1 MKKLAFLLLFLLIPF
16 SADALEISL
25 SSSSVALGD
34 VIEVQVEGAQEDR
47 FCYTLTMGNKEVFS
61 GEEVA
66 CDKGIVHPRKEG
78 NYTLTVK
85 SGGEEATAGFT
96 VAKNV
101 QVNPQQAAVPET
113 EGSIFTEGRIGTV
126 FMQGDLCTVKVFAPG
141 PWTAHTNDDFILLAD
156 TCGRNGDVLSFSVA
170 PTEEDRQGT
179 VFIRCGG
186 DTLPLTVRQVAALQE
201 TAEEEL
207 SFSQERQ
214 FIYVQ
219 DQAFFVTELNGEEAE
234 IAVSATGEWDAFSDD
249 DFLSFTVT
257 DEGLSLYADE
267 NDTPYARQGTV
278 TLRCGNAWAYVFVNQ
293 PGVPMGPDVLEA
305 RLSMDTAILWQ
316 DGVLAEVVTDHDT
329 RQLVVSANGGEEV
342 FSAKMWAKETEEGLF
357 FQVDVPVTKTGEQM
371 ILFTAENDQGS
382 GKKQKAHVNVLP
394 EPAAFGEYKAVFTKV
409 GSRCD
414 VMLLTTAATE
424 SVDLLDADKQVLATF
439 SRQDA
444 DIAFA
449 GEGAQKERYI
459 QWTMTVPDG
468 AEPAFAA
475 IENVRVP
482 VEKRTV
488 LTPADITLYSQ
499 TDGWWRDKKYS
510 VSDLETSGCA
520 VFSLSH
526 ALQLLGYTG
535 DEIAPERLAKTYAMA
550 LMKDG
555 SGTMNSTLVGRA
567 GNDFGFK
574 TRYELYE
581 NPNTIRDKAAQG
593 AVFTFSV
600 VSGHIACVADVTEDG
615 EKCLIIDSAPSA
627 TFERKKDEPVYY
639 LGEDG
644 QYHVANTP
652 ADIPGIQYCIET
664 DSYGCAVY
672 YLDMAY
678 VARRGVRLIQPR

>member
-101 QVNPQQAAVPET
+101 HVNPQQAAVPEAG
-113 EGSIFTEGRIGTV
+113 GSIFTEGRIGTV
-126 FMQGDLCTVKVFAPG
+126 FMQGDMCTVKVFAPG
-141 PWTAHTNDDFILLAD
+141 PWTAHTNDDFILLADTCGRNGDVLSFSVAPTEEDRQGTVFIRCGGDTLPLTVRQVAALQETAEEELSFSQERQFIFVQDQAFFVTELNGEEAEIAVSATGEWDAFSDDDFIALWD

-234 IAVSATGEWDAFSDD
+234 IAVSATGEWDAFSED
-249 DFLSFTVT
+249 DFLSFTMT

-278 TLRCGNAWAYVFVNQ
+278 TLQCGNAWAYVFVNQ

-305 RLSMDTAILWQ
+305 QLSMDTAILWQ
-316 DGVLAEVVTDHDT
+316 DGIEAHVRASGNTK
-329 RQLVVSANGGEEV
+329 QLVVSADGVEEV
-342 FSAKMWAKETEEGLF
+342 YAAGEWAKETEEGLF
-357 FQVDVPVTKTGEQM
+357 FQVNVPVTKTGEQM

-394 EPAAFGEYKAVFTKV
+394 EP
-409 GSRCD
+409 
-414 VMLLTTAATE
+414 
-424 SVDLLDADKQVLATF
+424 
-439 SRQDA
+439 
-444 DIAFA
+444 
-449 GEGAQKERYI
+449 
-459 QWTMTVPDG
+459 
-468 AEPAFAA
+468 
-475 IENVRVP
+475 
-482 VEKRTV
+482 
-488 LTPADITLYSQ
+488 
-499 TDGWWRDKKYS
+499 
-510 VSDLETSGCA
+510 
-520 VFSLSH
+520 
-526 ALQLLGYTG
+526 
-535 DEIAPERLAKTYAMA
+535 
-550 LMKDG
+550 
-555 SGTMNSTLVGRA
+555 
-567 GNDFGFK
+567 
-574 TRYELYE
+574 
-581 NPNTIRDKAAQG
+581 
-593 AVFTFSV
+593 
-600 VSGHIACVADVTEDG
+600 
-615 EKCLIIDSAPSA
+615 
-627 TFERKKDEPVYY
+627 
-639 LGEDG
+639 
-644 QYHVANTP
+644 
-652 ADIPGIQYCIET
+652 
-664 DSYGCAVY
+664 
-672 YLDMAY
+672 
-678 VARRGVRLIQPR
+678 

>member
-85 SGGEEATAGFT
+85 NGGEEATAGFT

-101 QVNPQQAAVPET
+101 HVNPQQAAVPET

-126 FMQGDLCTVKVFAPG
+126 FMQGDMCTVKVFAPG

-156 TCGRNGDVLSFSVA
+156 PCGRNGDVLSFSVT
-170 PTEEDRQGT
+170 PTEEDRHGT

-214 FIYVQ
+214 FIYVE
-219 DQAFFVTELNGEEAE
+219 DQAFFVTELSGEETE

-249 DFLSFTVT
+249 DFLSFTMT

-267 NDTPYARQGTV
+267 NDIPYARQGTV
-278 TLRCGNAWAYVFVNQ
+278 TLRCGSEQAYVFVNQ

-305 RLSMDTAILWQ
+305 QLSMDTAFLW
-316 DGVLAEVVTDHDT
+316 DGVQADVLTDRDT
-329 RQLVVSANGGEEV
+329 RQLVISANGWEEI
-342 FSAKMWAKETEEGLF
+342 FSAEEWAKETEEGLF

-382 GKKQKAHVNVLP
+382 GKKQKAYVNVLP

-409 GSRCD
+409 GSRRD

-424 SVDLLDADKQVLATF
+424 SVDLLDAAKQPLATF

-444 DIAFA
+444 EIAFA
-449 GEGAQKERYI
+449 GVGEERERYI
-459 QWTMTVPDG
+459 RWTMTVPEG

-488 LTPADITLYSQ
+488 LTPADITLHSQ

>member
-34 VIEVQVEGAQEDR
+34 VIGVQVEGAQEDR

-66 CDKGIVHPRKEG
+66 CGRGIVHPRKEG

-85 SGGEEATAGFT
+85 SGGEEASACFT
-96 VAKNV
+96 VAKILHV
-101 QVNPQQAAVPET
+101 TPQQAAVPAA

-126 FMQGDLCTVKVFAPG
+126 FMQGDMCTVKVFAPG
-141 PWTAHTNDDFILLAD
+141 PWTAHTNDDFIALWD

-170 PTEEDRQGT
+170 PTEEARQGT

-214 FIYVQ
+214 FIFVQ
-219 DQAFFVTELNGEEAE
+219 DQAYFVTELNGEEAE
-234 IAVSATGEWDAFSDD
+234 IAVSATGEWEAFSEDV
-249 DFLSFTVT
+249 FLSFTVT

-278 TLRCGNAWAYVFVNQ
+278 TLQCGNARAYVFVNQ
-293 PGVPMGPDVLEA
+293 SGVDMGPDVLEA

-316 DGVLAEVVTDHDT
+316 DGVLAEVLTDDDT

-342 FSAKMWAKETEEGLF
+342 FPAQAWAKETEKGLL
-357 FQVDVPVTKTGEQM
+357 FQVDVPVAKTGEQM

-382 GKKQKAHVNVLP
+382 GKKQTAYVNVLP
-394 EPAAFGEYKAVFTKV
+394 EPAAFGEDKAVFTKV

-414 VMLLTTAATE
+414 VMLLTSAAAE

-449 GEGAQKERYI
+449 GECAQKERYI
-459 QWTMTVPDG
+459 QWTMTVPQG

-475 IENVRVP
+475 IENVRIP

-488 LTPADITLYSQ
+488 LTPRDIVLYSQ

-535 DEIAPERLAKTYAMA
+535 EEIAPEKLAKTYAMA

-652 ADIPGIQYCIET
+652 ADIPGIEYCIET

-672 YLDMAY
+672 YLEMNY
-678 VARRGVRLIQPR
+678 VAGRGVRLIQPR